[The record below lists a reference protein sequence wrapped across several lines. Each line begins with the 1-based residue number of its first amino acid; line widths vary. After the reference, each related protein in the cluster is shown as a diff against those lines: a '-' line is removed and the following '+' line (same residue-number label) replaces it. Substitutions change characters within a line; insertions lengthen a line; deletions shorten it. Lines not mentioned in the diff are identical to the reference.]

1 MFSNIK
7 AIHVKGMLVLVVL
20 FFVTFSF
27 PLYNACWKVLTDLLR
42 EPSLLKNSAEEVVLN
57 NTLTI
62 EVRDKRR
69 ISNYVKMVKAWLEYD
84 IENG

>member
-7 AIHVKGMLVLVVL
+7 AIRVKGMLVLVFR

-27 PLYNACWKVLTDLLR
+27 PLHNACSDGVRKALTDLLR

-57 NTLTI
+57 NTLII
-62 EVRDKRR
+62 EVRDKRG
-69 ISNYVKMVKAWLEYD
+69 ISNYVKMVKT
-84 IENG
+84 

>member
-1 MFSNIK
+1 MFYNIK

-20 FFVTFSF
+20 FFVTFSL

-69 ISNYVKMVKAWLEYD
+69 KSNYVKMVKAWLEYD